1 MTGKPTSEKDF
12 EDAIEAHLV
21 AHAGYTK
28 ANNRQFDPELALDK
42 HTLLAFLKE
51 TQPDTLDALK
61 ASYGNNLEDAVVK
74 RIAVECDRRGLL
86 DVVRNGVRDRGQHL
100 HLSYFRPP
108 TSLNPETE
116 LRYRKNRLTV
126 MRQVRYDPDSKH
138 TIDLLLSLNGLPI
151 ATVELKNAF
160 TGQRTGHAIQ
170 QYIKDRVPTSKTPLI
185 QFKKRALVHFAV
197 DTDEAYMTTRLSG
210 NKTFFLPFNTGNQ
223 GGKGNPDGHPYQTG
237 YKTGYLW
244 EEVWQRDSW
253 LDIIHR
259 FIHLYTEKSTD
270 KTTKETLIFPRYH
283 QLTAVRA
290 LIADTKDKG
299 TGRNYLVQ
307 HSAGSGKT
315 NTISYLAHQ
324 LASIHDAEDRP
335 IFNSVVVVSDRRNLD
350 KQLQDTIYQVEHKQG
365 VVAKIDD
372 DRNSSDLADELNR
385 GTKIII
391 TTLQKFSFLM
401 DKVQDLSARK
411 FAVIVDEAHS
421 SQGGRTAGH
430 LRSVLGSTPL
440 DQTEDEDPPDMEDL
454 VLAEAQRRGPQP
466 NINFYAF
473 TATPKHKTLEM
484 FGVPDAAGRPHPF
497 HLYSMRQGI
506 EEGFIHDVLKHYT
519 TYRTYYELSKAI
531 EDDPEVDESKA
542 KKAIARF
549 VSLHHHNI
557 AEKTEIMVEHFR
569 TYTGRKINGNAKAM
583 VVTRSRLHAVRYKQE
598 FNRYISKKGYT
609 DLKTL
614 VAFSGTVT
622 DPDGAEKQHTEVSLN
637 GISESELPARFATPD
652 YQILIVAEKYQTG
665 FDQPLLH
672 TMFVD
677 KRLAD
682 LKAVQTLSRLN
693 RTTTGKV
700 DTFVLDFAN
709 EIDEI
714 RAAFKPYYEQT
725 AIDEPSDPNHLYTL
739 EAKLRATP
747 VLLDRDI
754 DRFSQV
760 YFKPHPMQT
769 GRDHGRLNMWIDRAV
784 ERFKSEYGDPPS
796 EAGEA
801 FKSTLQSFVRLYDF
815 LSQIINWQDRNLE
828 TLYAYGR
835 YLLTKLPYRAGE
847 GLLDLDD
854 EVALL
859 YYRNEQTFSGSGSL
873 EPGETDSVYGASDVG
888 TAQPKDEQ
896 TAPLSTI
903 IDAINERFGTNW
915 TEEDKLLF
923 DQISGDMAQNTRLVE
938 QARANSIEQFK
949 QVFDPEV
956 MRAFVQR
963 LGRNEK
969 IVNAFV
975 TDEDL
980 RNTLSDALLKQFYR
994 MARDSEESF

>member
-1 MTGKPTSEKDF
+1 MTGKPTSEKAF

-28 ANNRQFDPELALDK
+28 ASNRQFDPELALDK

-51 TQPDTLDALK
+51 TQSDTLDALK
-61 ASYGNNLEDAVVK
+61 ASYGSNLEDAVVK
-74 RIAVECDRRGLL
+74 RIAAECDRRGLL

-108 TSLNPETE
+108 TRLNPETE
-116 LRYRKNRLTV
+116 RHYRQNRLTV

-160 TGQRTGHAIQ
+160 TGQRTSHAIQ

-223 GGKGNPDGHPYQTG
+223 GGKGNSDNHSYQTG

-244 EEVWQRDSW
+244 EAVWQRDSW

-259 FIHLYTEKSTD
+259 FIHLYTEKSTS

-290 LIADTKDKG
+290 LIANTKDKG
-299 TGRNYLVQ
+299 TGHNHLIQ

-324 LASIHDAEDRP
+324 LASIHDAADCP
-335 IFNSVVVVSDRRNLD
+335 IFNSVIVVSDRRNLD
-350 KQLQDTIYQVEHKQG
+350 KQLQDTIYQVEHKKG

-372 DRNSSDLADELNR
+372 DRNSSDLADELNK

-391 TTLQKFSFLM
+391 TTLQKFSFLL

-484 FGVPDAAGRPHPF
+484 FGVPDATGHPHPF

-549 VSLHHHNI
+549 VSLHPHNI
-557 AEKTEIMVEHFR
+557 AQK
-569 TYTGRKINGNAKAM
+569 NGNHGRALPHVHRPQNQWQRQSHGRHPLA
-583 VVTRSRLHAVRYKQE
+583 VTCSAL
-598 FNRYISKKGYT
+598 
-609 DLKTL
+609 
-614 VAFSGTVT
+614 
-622 DPDGAEKQHTEVSLN
+622 
-637 GISESELPARFATPD
+637 
-652 YQILIVAEKYQTG
+652 QTG
-665 FDQPLLH
+665 SLTATSPKKDTPI
-672 TMFVD
+672 
-677 KRLAD
+677 
-682 LKAVQTLSRLN
+682 SR
-693 RTTTGKV
+693 R
-700 DTFVLDFAN
+700 
-709 EIDEI
+709 
-714 RAAFKPYYEQT
+714 
-725 AIDEPSDPNHLYTL
+725 SW
-739 EAKLRATP
+739 
-747 VLLDRDI
+747 
-754 DRFSQV
+754 RF
-760 YFKPHPMQT
+760 
-769 GRDHGRLNMWIDRAV
+769 
-784 ERFKSEYGDPPS
+784 
-796 EAGEA
+796 
-801 FKSTLQSFVRLYDF
+801 
-815 LSQIINWQDRNLE
+815 
-828 TLYAYGR
+828 
-835 YLLTKLPYRAGE
+835 
-847 GLLDLDD
+847 
-854 EVALL
+854 
-859 YYRNEQTFSGSGSL
+859 
-873 EPGETDSVYGASDVG
+873 PG
-888 TAQPKDEQ
+888 
-896 TAPLSTI
+896 PLSTQMS
-903 IDAINERFGTNW
+903 RT
-915 TEEDKLLF
+915 
-923 DQISGDMAQNTRLVE
+923 SNTRKRASTAS
-938 QARANSIEQFK
+938 ARANYPPVLPLPTIKS
-949 QVFDPEV
+949 
-956 MRAFVQR
+956 
-963 LGRNEK
+963 
-969 IVNAFV
+969 
-975 TDEDL
+975 
-980 RNTLSDALLKQFYR
+980 
-994 MARDSEESF
+994 